1 MPKADVFNASK
12 KRVAIVRGAVLFSF
26 VLFATNSVAQLTP
39 IPMYLPGGVVRVYP
53 QLPSRFRR
61 PPSPELPL
69 PTFPGDPTP
78 SAATLPGQPTP
89 WHRQSTEDDPDQA
102 LPPGAQTT
110 QAAQSAQASS
120 TCQLKL
126 EATLP
131 MTKVLSHYT
140 VPVDI
145 DGHSYP
151 MMVDSGAERTSLE
164 PGIADSLHL
173 AEDSDH
179 ASTSRGVG
187 GSVDY
192 AYPRIIPS
200 LKIGSSE
207 WIDLRVLAVS
217 NSAAVPEAQASAPV
231 GILGANV
238 LSRYDVEFDFP
249 GRTMLLYTASGC
261 MGHFA
266 PWQGDYQAYSAD
278 KTRGNRFILN
288 LALNGHPVR
297 AYVDTGSDLSLVTTA
312 AADSAGVDSVALAHD
327 PQSSGT
333 GFGGM
338 RIGTYRHKFSMT
350 IGTVNYPNAPLTV
363 VNTRFQDA
371 AMLLGTDFMRNRR
384 VWLSYSTGWVFMQ
397 TVGDESDPAKEPAG
411 ANLSFKHSFHV
422 PRGNGVG
429 PAVAVGASPS

>member
-1 MPKADVFNASK
+1 MPKADVLNESK
-12 KRVAIVRGAVLFSF
+12 KLVFTALGALFFGAVLFS
-26 VLFATNSVAQLTP
+26 TDSVAQLTP
-39 IPMYLPGGVVRVYP
+39 VPMYLPGGVVRVYAP
-53 QLPSRFRR
+53 LQSRFRR
-61 PPSPELPL
+61 PPSAELPL

-78 SAATLPGQPTP
+78 SSALYPGQPTP
-89 WHRQSTEDDPDQA
+89 WHRQSTEDDPDQV
-102 LPPGAQTT
+102 LPVGAQAT
-110 QAAQSAQASS
+110 QPAQSAQASS
-120 TCQLKL
+120 ACQLKL

-179 ASTSRGVG
+179 ASETKGVG
-187 GSVDY
+187 GSVGY
-192 AYPRIIPS
+192 EYPRIIPS
-200 LKIGSSE
+200 LKLGSSE

-217 NSAAVPEAQASAPV
+217 SGAVAPEAQASSPV

-249 GRTMLLYTASGC
+249 GRTLSLYTASGC
-261 MGHFA
+261 IGRFA

-288 LALNGHPVR
+288 VALNGHPLR
-297 AYVDTGSDLSLVTTA
+297 AYVDTGTDLSLVTTA
-312 AADSAGVDSVALAHD
+312 AADLAGVDSVALAHD
-327 PQSSGT
+327 PQSSGS

-350 IGTVNYPNAPLTV
+350 IGMVNYPNAPLTV
-363 VNTRFQDA
+363 VNTSFQDA
-371 AMLLGTDFMRNRR
+371 GMLLGTDFMRNRR

-397 TVGDESDPAKEPAG
+397 TVGDESDPAKEPGGAG
-411 ANLSFKHSFHV
+411 LSFKHSFHV
-422 PRGNGVG
+422 PRNNG
-429 PAVAVGASPS
+429 AARLVAAGVPQS

>member
-1 MPKADVFNASK
+1 MPKADVLNESK
-12 KRVAIVRGAVLFSF
+12 KLAITALGAFFFSAVSF
-26 VLFATNSVAQLTP
+26 STNSVAQSAPL
-39 IPMYLPGGVVRVYP
+39 PMYLPRNSPLRVYAP
-53 QLPSRFRR
+53 LPSRFRR
-61 PPSPELPL
+61 PPSAELPL

-78 SAATLPGQPTP
+78 PPPAYPGQPTP
-89 WHRQSTEDDPDQA
+89 RHRQSTEELHDQA
-102 LPPGAQTT
+102 LPLDAQP
-110 QAAQSAQASS
+110 AQASGA
-120 TCQLKL
+120 CQLKL

-151 MMVDSGAERTSLE
+151 MMVDSGAERTTLE
-164 PGIADSLHL
+164 PGIADALHL
-173 AEDSDH
+173 AEDSDR
-179 ASTSRGVG
+179 ASDTKGVG
-187 GSVDY
+187 GSVGY
-192 AYPRIIPS
+192 EYPRILPS

-217 NSAAVPEAQASAPV
+217 SGAVAPEAQASAPV

-249 GRTMLLYTASGC
+249 ARTMSLYTASGC
-261 MGHFA
+261 MGRFA

-288 LALNGHPVR
+288 LALNGHPLR
-297 AYVDTGSDLSLVTTA
+297 AYVDTGTDLSLVTTA
-312 AADSAGVDSVALAHD
+312 AADLAGVDSVALAHD

-350 IGTVNYPNAPLTV
+350 IGTVNYPNASLTV
-363 VNTRFQDA
+363 ANTSFQDA
-371 AMLLGTDFMRNRR
+371 GMLLGTDFMRNRR

-397 TVGDESDPAKEPAG
+397 TAGENSDAPREPGG

-422 PRGNGVG
+422 PRDNGAG
-429 PAVAVGASPS
+429 HPVAVGVPQS

>member
-12 KRVAIVRGAVLFSF
+12 KRVAIVRGAVLFGF

-249 GRTMLLYTASGC
+249 GRTMLLYTATGC
-261 MGHFA
+261 MGRFA
-266 PWQGDYQAYSAD
+266 PWQGDYQAYSTD
-278 KTRGNRFILN
+278 KTRGNQFILN
-288 LALNGHPVR
+288 LALNGHPLR
-297 AYVDTGSDLSLVTTA
+297 AYVATGAGVSLVTTA
-312 AADSAGVDSVALAHD
+312 AADLAGVDSAALARD
-327 PQSSGT
+327 PQSSGS

-338 RIGTYRHKFSMT
+338 RVSTFRHKFSMT

-363 VNTRFQDA
+363 ANTSFRDA
-371 AMLLGTDFMRNRR
+371 GMLLGMDFMRNRR

-397 TVGDESDPAKEPAG
+397 IAEVSSDAPKEPAG

-422 PRGNGVG
+422 PRGNEVG
-429 PAVAVGASPS
+429 RPVAVGVPPS

>member
-151 MMVDSGAERTSLE
+151 MMVDSGAERTTLE
-164 PGIADSLHL
+164 PAIADAWHL

-179 ASTSRGVG
+179 ATTTTGVG
-187 GSVDY
+187 GSVGY
-192 AYPRIIPS
+192 EYPRIIPS

-207 WIDLRVLAVS
+207 WIDLRVPAVS
-217 NSAAVPEAQASAPV
+217 IGVPTPEAQASTPV
-231 GILGANV
+231 GILGADV

-249 GRTMLLYTASGC
+249 ARTLSLYTASGC
-261 MGHFA
+261 LGRFA
-266 PWQGDYQAYSAD
+266 PWQGEYQAYSAD

-288 LALNGHPVR
+288 VALNGHPLR
-297 AYVDTGSDLSLVTTA
+297 AYVDTGTDLSLVTTEA
-312 AADSAGVDSVALAHD
+312 AGLAGVDSVALAQD
-327 PQSSGT
+327 TQSSGT

-338 RIGTYRHKFSMT
+338 RVSTYRHRFSMT

-363 VNTRFQDA
+363 VHTSFTDA
-371 AMLLGTDFMRNRR
+371 GMLLGTDFMRNRR

-397 TVGDESDPAKEPAG
+397 TVGDETDPAQKPGG
-411 ANLSFKHSFHV
+411 ANPTFKHAFHV
-422 PRGNGVG
+422 TRDYGAGRP
-429 PAVAVGASPS
+429 VAA